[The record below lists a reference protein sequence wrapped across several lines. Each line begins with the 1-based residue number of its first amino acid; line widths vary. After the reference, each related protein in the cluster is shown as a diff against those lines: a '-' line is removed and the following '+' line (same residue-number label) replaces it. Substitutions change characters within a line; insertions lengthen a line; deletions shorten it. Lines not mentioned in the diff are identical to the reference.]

1 MPAQQKACFTEL
13 DNDMLSALL
22 DWRQRH
28 GRSWKIDLW
37 AAWMNGADERDPRGQ
52 SLRAI
57 RNRLGPTW
65 LDRLRPKD
73 LDAEALRR
81 GVTAEQSGNNL
92 AL

>member
-1 MPAQQKACFTEL
+1 MPAQQTSRFKEL
-13 DNDMLSALL
+13 DESMLLALL

-37 AAWMNGADERDPRGQ
+37 AAWMNGTDARDPRGS

-73 LDAEALRR
+73 LDAEAVRR
-81 GVTAEQSGNNL
+81 GLTAARSDDDV